1 MLPPVSVR
9 SFVGRRSA
17 EQWLSRTFPDLP
29 PDDLEMLVRRADV
42 ERFARGD
49 VVVAEGDPT
58 EGFYVVAKGEAEV
71 SQLVDG
77 AAVYLRTLRAGEVFG
92 EIGLMLGSPRTA
104 TVRAVTSL
112 EVVRLGRAD
121 FWEVMGSSA
130 AAAADLEALLQSRSA
145 RGTARQDKTPLPAW
159 SGPVRQALSHPRA
172 MLYNRL
178 VLGVLL
184 VNLAVALLGRRWWSD
199 ADSALPTLALLAQA
213 NIALCI
219 MFRQQAFINV
229 LGRVAT
235 AAPPTW
241 PLWLRWALAKFY
253 HYGGLHVGTAVAGTA
268 WYLVFAA
275 VLLPQGS
282 AAPVARVVALLVALL
297 LLVIVV
303 LASPWV
309 RHRLHD
315 SFELSHRLGGWAALT
330 LIWVSTVLLEPDL
343 RALGTDPAAWLLF
356 AATLGVAWP
365 WIRLRRVPVDVHTP
379 SDHVALVTLVGE
391 PTPDRGT
398 TRSISRHPLVGWHQ
412 FANIPA
418 RPGGAG
424 QRMAI
429 SRAGDWTSQ
438 FIASPPPT
446 VWVRGVPT
454 IELANVWRLFGKTV
468 FVVTGSGIAPVL
480 GHLLDADARTKLVWV
495 TRNPR
500 RTYGDGLVD
509 EILSRQPDASLWD
522 TDTLGK
528 PDVLRLAY
536 AAYVESG
543 AEAVICVSNR
553 TVTWDVVHGL
563 ERRGIPA
570 FGPIFDS

>member
-1 MLPPVSVR
+1 M
-9 SFVGRRSA
+9 GRRSA

-29 PDDLEMLVRRADV
+29 PDVLEALVRRADG
-42 ERFARGD
+42 ERFGRGD

-58 EGFYVVAKGEAEV
+58 EAFYIVAKGEAEV

-77 AAVYLRTLRAGEVFG
+77 AEVYLRTLRAGEVFG

-104 TVRAVTSL
+104 TVRAVTGL
-112 EVVRLGRAD
+112 DVVRLGRED
-121 FWEVMGSSA
+121 FWAVMDSSE
-130 AAAADLEALLQSRSA
+130 AAAADLEVLLRSRSP
-145 RGTARQDKTPLPAW
+145 RGTARQDKAPLPAW
-159 SGPVRQALSHPRA
+159 SGPVRQALRHPRA
-172 MLYNRL
+172 MPYNRL
-178 VLGVLL
+178 VLGVVL
-184 VNLAVALLGRRWWSD
+184 VNLAIALVGRRWWDD
-199 ADSALPTLALLAQA
+199 ADTALPVLGLLAQA
-213 NIALCI
+213 NIALSI
-219 MFRQQAFINV
+219 LFRQQAVINT

-253 HYGGLHVGTAVAGTA
+253 HHGGLHVGTALAGTA
-268 WYLVFAA
+268 WYLAFVA
-275 VLLPQGS
+275 VLLPHGS
-282 AAPVARVVALLVALL
+282 APLAARLVVLLVLLL
-297 LLVIVV
+297 LLVILV

-315 SFELSHRLGGWAALT
+315 GFEVSHRFGGWASLALVW
-330 LIWVSTVLLEPDL
+330 LSSWLLEPDL
-343 RALGTDPAAWLLF
+343 GALVTDPAVWLLI

-365 WIRLRRVPVDVHTP
+365 WIRLRRVSVIVESP
-379 SDHVALVTLVGE
+379 STHVALVTLVGE

-398 TRSISRHPLVGWHQ
+398 TRAISRHPLAGWHQ

-418 RPGGAG
+418 RQDGAG
-424 QRMAI
+424 HRMAI

-438 FIASPPPT
+438 FIAAPPPT

-454 IELANVWRLFGKTV
+454 IELANVWRLFGRTV
-468 FVVTGSGIAPVL
+468 FVATGSGIAPIL
-480 GHLLDADARTKLVWV
+480 GHLLDADARTHLVWV

-500 RTYGDGLVD
+500 RTYGDGLVQ
-509 EILSRQPDASLWD
+509 EILDRQPDATIWD
-522 TDTLGK
+522 TDSLGK

-536 AAYVESG
+536 AAYVSSG

-553 TVTWDVVHGL
+553 TVTWDLVHAL

>member
-1 MLPPVSVR
+1 MMKGS
-9 SFVGRRSA
+9 SVGRRSA
-17 EQWLSRTFPDLP
+17 EQWLSRTFPDLL
-29 PDDLEMLVRRADV
+29 PDVLEVLVRRADV
-42 ERFARGD
+42 EPFGRGD

-58 EGFYVVAKGEAEV
+58 DGFYVVATGEAEV
-71 SQLVDG
+71 SQVVDG
-77 AAVYLRTLRAGEVFG
+77 AQVYLRTLRAGEVFG
-92 EIGLMLGSPRTA
+92 EIGLLLGSPRTA
-104 TVRAVTSL
+104 TVRAVTGL
-112 EVVRLGRAD
+112 EVIRLSRED

-145 RGTARQDKTPLPAW
+145 RATARQDKTPLPAR
-159 SGPVRQALSHPRA
+159 SGPVRQALRHPRA
-172 MLYNRL
+172 MPYNRL

-184 VNLAVALLGRRWWSD
+184 VNLAIALLGRHRWGD
-199 ADSALPTLALLAQA
+199 ADSALPALGLLAQA
-213 NIALCI
+213 NIALSI
-219 MFRQQAFINV
+219 LFRQQAFINA

-253 HYGGLHVGTAVAGTA
+253 HHGGLHVGTAVAGTA
-268 WYLVFAA
+268 WYLVFVA
-275 VLLPQGS
+275 VLLPHGS
-282 AAPVARVVALLVALL
+282 APFVARVVALLVVLL
-297 LLVIVV
+297 LLVILV

-315 SFELSHRLGGWAALT
+315 GFELSHRFGGWAALA
-330 LIWVSTVLLEPDL
+330 LIWVSTVLLHPDL
-343 RALGTDPAAWLLF
+343 GTLLSDPAVWLLL
-356 AATLGVAWP
+356 AATLGVVWP
-365 WIRLRRVPVDVHTP
+365 WIRLRRVCVDVETP
-379 SDHVALVTLVGE
+379 SDHVALLTLVGE

-398 TRSISRHPLVGWHQ
+398 TRAISRHPLVGWHQ

-418 RPGGAG
+418 REGGAG

-438 FIASPPPT
+438 FIATPPPT

-468 FVVTGSGIAPVL
+468 FVATGSGIAPVL

-500 RTYGDGLVD
+500 RTYGDGLVQ
-509 EILSRQPDASLWD
+509 EILDRQPDATLWD

-543 AEAVICVSNR
+543 SEAVICVSNR

-570 FGPIFDS
+570 FGPVFDS

>member
-1 MLPPVSVR
+1 M
-9 SFVGRRSA
+9 GRRSA

-29 PDDLEMLVRRADV
+29 PDVLEGLVRRAGAK
-42 ERFARGD
+42 RFGRGD

-71 SQLVDG
+71 SQMVDE
-77 AAVYLRTLRAGEVFG
+77 AEVYLRTLRAGDVFG

-104 TVRAVTSL
+104 TVRAVTGL
-112 EVVRLGRAD
+112 EVVRLGSED
-121 FWEVMGSSA
+121 FWEVMGSSE

-145 RGTARQDKTPLPAW
+145 RGTAGRDKAPLPAW
-159 SGPVRQALSHPRA
+159 SGPVRQALRHPRA
-172 MLYNRL
+172 MPYNRL

-184 VNLAVALLGRRWWSD
+184 ANLAIALLGRRWWGD
-199 ADSALPTLALLAQA
+199 ADSALPALGLLAQA
-213 NIALCI
+213 NIALSI
-219 MFRQQAFINV
+219 LFRQQAFINA

-241 PLWLRWALAKFY
+241 PLWLRWAIAKFY
-253 HYGGLHVGTAVAGTA
+253 HHGGLHVGTAVAGTA
-268 WYLVFAA
+268 WYLVFVA

-282 AAPVARVVALLVALL
+282 APLVARVVAFLVVLL
-297 LLVIVV
+297 LLVILV

-315 SFELSHRLGGWAALT
+315 GFELSHRFGGWAALV
-330 LIWVSTVLLEPDL
+330 LIWMSTVLLEPDL
-343 RALGTDPAAWLLF
+343 GALLVDPAVWLLV

-365 WIRLRRVPVDVHTP
+365 WIRLRRVSVDVESP

-398 TRSISRHPLVGWHQ
+398 TRGISRHPLVGWHQ

-418 RPGGAG
+418 RQDGAG

-438 FIASPPPT
+438 FIAAPPPS

-468 FVVTGSGIAPVL
+468 FVATGSGIAPVL

-500 RTYGDGLVD
+500 RTYGDGLVQ
-509 EILSRQPDASLWD
+509 EILDRQPDATIWD
-522 TDTLGK
+522 TESLGK

-553 TVTWDVVHGL
+553 TVTWDLVHGL

>member
-1 MLPPVSVR
+1 M
-9 SFVGRRSA
+9 GRRSA
-17 EQWLSRTFPDLP
+17 EQWLSRTFPDVP
-29 PDDLEMLVRRADV
+29 PDVLDLLVRRARA
-42 ERFARGD
+42 ERFDRGD

-58 EGFYVVAKGEAEV
+58 EGFYVVAKGEADV
-71 SQLVDG
+71 SQMVDG
-77 AAVYLRTLRAGEVFG
+77 AETYLRTLRAGEVFG
-92 EIGLMLGSPRTA
+92 EIGLMLASPRTA
-104 TVRAVTSL
+104 TVRAVTGL
-112 EVVRLGRAD
+112 KVVRLGRGD

-130 AAAADLEALLQSRSA
+130 AAAADLEALMQSRSS
-145 RGTARQDKTPLPAW
+145 RGTARQDKAPLPAW
-159 SGPVRQALSHPRA
+159 SGPVRQALRHRRA
-172 MLYNRL
+172 MPYNRL

-184 VNLAVALLGRRWWSD
+184 VNLAVALLGRRWWGN
-199 ADSALPTLALLAQA
+199 ADSALPALGLLAQA
-213 NIALCI
+213 NIALSI
-219 MFRQQAFINV
+219 LFRQQTFINA
-229 LGRVAT
+229 LGRAAT
-235 AAPPTW
+235 AAPRTW

-253 HYGGLHVGTAVAGTA
+253 HHGGLHVGTAVAGTA
-268 WYLVFAA
+268 WYVGFVV
-275 VLLPQGS
+275 VLLPHVS
-282 AAPVARVVALLVALL
+282 APFVARVVASLVVLL
-297 LLVIVV
+297 LLIILV

-315 SFELSHRLGGWAALT
+315 GFELSHRFGGWAALV
-330 LIWVSTVLLEPDL
+330 LIWVSTVLLEP
-343 RALGTDPAAWLLF
+343 ALGALLTDPAVWLLV
-356 AATLGVAWP
+356 ASTLGVAWP
-365 WIRLRRVPVDVHTP
+365 WIRLRRVSVDVDSP

-398 TRSISRHPLVGWHQ
+398 TRGISRHPLVGWHQ

-418 RPGGAG
+418 REDGAG

-438 FIASPPPT
+438 FIATPPST

-454 IELANVWRLFGKTV
+454 IELANVWRLFGRTV
-468 FVVTGSGIAPVL
+468 FVATGSGIAPVL

-500 RTYGDGLVD
+500 RTYGDALVK
-509 EILSRQPDASLWD
+509 EILDRQPDATIWD
-522 TDTLGK
+522 TESMGK

-553 TVTWDVVHGL
+553 TVTWDLVHGL